1 MSPTDRPEP
10 LPGGDDLGVVE
21 AVRAVDAAEA
31 GVADAADLSWRNSQ
45 LFSDTGLQGRGP
57 PASALPTEGTDMT
70 TAIIGVG
77 NIGATVA
84 RQLAAGGENLL
95 IASQSKETA
104 DTLAAELGSNVSSTT
119 VDDAIARSDS
129 VILAVWFNVLKDIV
143 SSHAAELVGK
153 VIIDPSNNL
162 KPDAEGN
169 FVSANPEGVSAGEQI
184 AAALPTTAKYV
195 KAFGALPAELL
206 TSASGRTPE
215 RAVLFYATD
224 DDEAAATA
232 ERLITAAGF
241 APVKAGG
248 VADTRRIEVFGDLH
262 AMGGLDGRLL
272 TVAEARAKI

>member
-1 MSPTDRPEP
+1 VGAGEVSPTDRPEP

-104 DTLAAELGSNVSSTT
+104 DTLAAELGSNVSKTLSAQTQPNSS
-119 VDDAIARSDS
+119 AR
-129 VILAVWFNVLKDIV
+129 
-143 SSHAAELVGK
+143 
-153 VIIDPSNNL
+153 
-162 KPDAEGN
+162 
-169 FVSANPEGVSAGEQI
+169 
-184 AAALPTTAKYV
+184 
-195 KAFGALPAELL
+195 
-206 TSASGRTPE
+206 
-215 RAVLFYATD
+215 
-224 DDEAAATA
+224 
-232 ERLITAAGF
+232 
-241 APVKAGG
+241 
-248 VADTRRIEVFGDLH
+248 
-262 AMGGLDGRLL
+262 
-272 TVAEARAKI
+272 